1 MILTEGDGVPRYG
14 NKLLLTGELFYNK
27 EIIIDKNGMVN
38 GLRKKKD
45 GQTFFGLKNMKDY
58 TGSYYND
65 LVLNYHTNMR
75 NATLTGRVF
84 DISYQKKTNDYR
96 LHMIHNSMIIN
107 YMITNNFYFEYDKD
121 YYMVL
126 GKVLVTITAQHGEHQ
141 LLDVII
147 DMPISIGR
155 AACNIIINNS
165 SISKKHGVLAYSN
178 ETNMFY
184 YID

>member
-1 MILTEGDGVPRYG
+1 
-14 NKLLLTGELFYNK
+14 
-27 EIIIDKNGMVN
+27 
-38 GLRKKKD
+38 
-45 GQTFFGLKNMKDY
+45 MKDY

-75 NATLTGRVF
+75 NATSTGRVF

-184 YID
+184 YIDKGSTNGSVVVLKEDDGLRLKGDMQFKLEDVAFRIMELP